1 MADSTTRTQSQ
12 QLTTPMPPMRASS
25 PRHAELQTLF
35 QAVREMRC
43 LSVVGV
49 SNTGKSALL
58 RAMTQPDTQHRY
70 LGGAAGEYVFSYIDF
85 NQMLEMSEQAF
96 YELVLRSAMD
106 ALRNGNGQ
114 AISDGEALKQIQT
127 SYTGVV
133 APASSFEIPLRFSQ
147 AMAAIGDLLAQ
158 KVVFLFDELDGPISG
173 IDGRVFLNLRALYDR
188 HRLGLVYITATN
200 CRLAQLHQDQDIAE
214 FSEIFSHHILYVAP
228 LNPAEIADYAARF
241 AANEHV
247 TFSEEDVTFLRVW
260 SGGHPVLLES
270 TARVL
275 GMLTGKPVRDRSED
289 WIIHRR
295 AADILKQDLNVQT
308 ECRKIWQDLTPG
320 EQEAL
325 LWLHSENGPETPVG
339 DMDSAVA
346 KGLVVSEG
354 AERQIFSRT
363 FDEFVQRQM
372 VMRKPSREGV
382 QVDLDSGE
390 VWVNGAQIPTLTNL
404 EYRLLLLL
412 YGRMGKICDKYEVVE
427 AVWGEEYLDQVD
439 DARIEKLISRT
450 RQKIEPDAANPRYL
464 LTIRGRGY
472 KLVADG

>member
-1 MADSTTRTQSQ
+1 MP
-12 QLTTPMPPMRASS
+12 LTRASS
-25 PRHAELQTLF
+25 PRHADLQALF
-35 QAVREMRC
+35 QSVREMRC

-58 RAMTQPDTQHRY
+58 RAMTQPDTERRY
-70 LGGAAGEYVFSYIDF
+70 LGGAADEYIFIYIDF
-85 NQMLEMSEQAF
+85 NQMLEMTEQAF

-106 ALRNGNGQ
+106 ALRNGQ
-114 AISDGEALKQIQT
+114 AVSDGEALRQIQA

-133 APASSFEIPLRFSQ
+133 APASSFEIPLSFSK
-147 AMAAIGDLLAQ
+147 AMAAIGDRLEQ
-158 KVVFLFDELDGPISG
+158 KVVFLFDELDGPIAG

-188 HRLGLVYITATN
+188 HRLGLTYITATN
-200 CRLAQLHQDQDIAE
+200 CRFPQMRQDRDIAE
-214 FSEIFSHHILYVAP
+214 FSEIFSHHTLYVAP
-228 LNPAEIADYAARF
+228 LNAAEIADYTARF
-241 AANEHV
+241 AATEHV
-247 TFSEEDVTFLRVW
+247 TFSDEDVTFMRTW
-260 SGGHPVLLES
+260 SGGHPVLLET

-275 GMLTGKPVRDRSED
+275 GMLTGKPVRDSSED
-289 WIIHRR
+289 WIIHRQ
-295 AADILKQDLNVQT
+295 AAEILKQDLNVQT
-308 ECRKIWQDLTPG
+308 ECRKIWHDLTPG
-320 EQEAL
+320 EQDAL
-325 LWLHSENGPETPVG
+325 LWLHRADGPETPVG

-346 KGLVVSEG
+346 KGLVVGEE
-354 AERQIFSRT
+354 AERRIFSRA

-372 VMRKPSREGV
+372 VIRRPAREGV

-390 VWVNGAQIPTLTNL
+390 VWVNGAQIPPLTNL

-439 DARIEKLISRT
+439 DARIEKLVSRT

-464 LTIRGRGY
+464 LTLRGRGY